1 MACSNLV
8 ERTASAAR
16 QLSHEHSV
24 LQQGAEFQAVSVL
37 RCDRSAAGS
46 GLHAPAD
53 YPSPIK
59 TEWCG
64 QLQIMLKRRHILSD
78 EGVHLRANTFPGPCT
93 AAKSS
98 PATKTK

>member
-1 MACSNLV
+1 MPPNLLHPSQHRFV
-8 ERTASAAR
+8 EESSKLLVPCYATAVLHVCA
-16 QLSHEHSV
+16 SV
-24 LQQGAEFQAVSVL
+24 FAISL
-37 RCDRSAAGS
+37 
-46 GLHAPAD
+46 
-53 YPSPIK
+53 K